1 MHNFY
6 ESSVTL
12 LHRRDVVFVF
22 TASMCHLKANEL
34 HKLAHQ
40 DSSGAIHY
48 CDDLLKLG
56 GHDGNRTQKN
66 SYFPPSCVR
75 EIELELQNLILQGW

>member
-1 MHNFY
+1 M
-6 ESSVTL
+6 
-12 LHRRDVVFVF
+12 F

-34 HKLAHQ
+34 HKLAYQ

-48 CDDLLKLG
+48 RDDLLKLG

-66 SYFPPSCVR
+66 SYLLPSCERTRTRTRKLYLTRIVS
-75 EIELELQNLILQGW
+75 ELKLELELENFILQGL